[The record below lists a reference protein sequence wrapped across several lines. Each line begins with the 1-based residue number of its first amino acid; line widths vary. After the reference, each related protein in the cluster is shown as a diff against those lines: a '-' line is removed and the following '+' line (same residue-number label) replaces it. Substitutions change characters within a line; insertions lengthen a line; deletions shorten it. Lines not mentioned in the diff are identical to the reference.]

1 MSISKINSYAKIN
14 LSLGVLG
21 KLKNKLHRI
30 ESLVSFIDLHDEI
43 SIQQINKKKHK
54 VFFYG
59 RFSKNITNKNTISK
73 LLELLDRQNFLKNKK
88 YLIKIKKNIPL
99 KSGMGGGSMNA
110 SSVLRYF
117 INKNKLLLNTSQ
129 ISQMANKIGS
139 DVMLGI
145 EKKNLI
151 LQGNRKLFRSNKK
164 IGLYTI
170 IIKPNFGYS
179 TEKIYKNIKSFSK
192 PALNKNKNKLFS
204 VSNIISLKNDLE
216 KVAFKKYPFLA
227 NIKQN
232 MLNLPKV
239 KFVRMTGSGSSLL
252 AYFNSKK
259 ASLNAAKLLKKKYK
273 NYWCILSK
281 TI

>member
-54 VFFYG
+54 VLFYG
-59 RFSKNITNKNTISK
+59 RFSKNIPNKNTISK

>member
-43 SIQQINKKKHK
+43 SIQKINKKKHK

-59 RFSKNITNKNTISK
+59 RFSKNIPNKNTISK

-117 INKNKLLLNTSQ
+117 VNKNKLLLNTSQ
-129 ISQMANKIGS
+129 ISQIANKIGS

-145 EKKNLI
+145 EKKNSI

-170 IIKPNFGYS
+170 IIKPNFGCS

>member
-43 SIQQINKKKHK
+43 SIQKINKKKHK

-59 RFSKNITNKNTISK
+59 RFSKNIPNKNTISK

-117 INKNKLLLNTSQ
+117 VNKNKLLLNTSQ
-129 ISQMANKIGS
+129 ISQIANKIGS

-145 EKKNLI
+145 EKKNSI

-170 IIKPNFGYS
+170 IIKPNFGCS

-192 PALNKNKNKLFS
+192 PVLNKNKNKLFS
-204 VSNIISLKNDLE
+204 ISNIISLKNDLE
-216 KVAFKKYPFLA
+216 KVAFKKYPFLV

>member
-43 SIQQINKKKHK
+43 SIQKINKKKHK

-59 RFSKNITNKNTISK
+59 RFSKNIPNKNTISK

-117 INKNKLLLNTSQ
+117 VNKNKLLLNTSQ
-129 ISQMANKIGS
+129 ISQIANKIGS

-145 EKKNLI
+145 EKKNSI

-170 IIKPNFGYS
+170 IIKPNFGCS

-216 KVAFKKYPFLA
+216 KVTFKKYPFLA

>member
-1 MSISKINSYAKIN
+1 MLISKINSYAKIN

-59 RFSKNITNKNTISK
+59 RFSKNIPNKNTISK

-139 DVMLGI
+139 DVILGI

>member
-43 SIQQINKKKHK
+43 SIQKINKKKHK

-59 RFSKNITNKNTISK
+59 RFSKNIPNNNTISK
-73 LLELLDRQNFLKNKK
+73 LLGLLDRQNFLKNKK

-129 ISQMANKIGS
+129 ISQIANKIGS

-145 EKKNLI
+145 EKKNSI

-170 IIKPNFGYS
+170 IIKPNFGCS

-216 KVAFKKYPFLA
+216 KATFKKYPFLA

>member
-1 MSISKINSYAKIN
+1 MPISKINSYAKIN

-21 KLKNKLHRI
+21 KLKNKAHRI

-43 SIQQINKKKHK
+43 SIQKINKKKHK

-59 RFSKNITNKNTISK
+59 KFSKKIPNKNTISK

-117 INKNKLLLNTSQ
+117 VNKNKLLLNTSQ
-129 ISQMANKIGS
+129 ISQIANKIGS
-139 DVMLGI
+139 DVMLGM
-145 EKKNLI
+145 EKKNSI

-170 IIKPNFGYS
+170 IIKPNFGCS

-192 PALNKNKNKLFS
+192 PSLNKNKNKLFS

-216 KVAFKKYPFLA
+216 KIAFKKYSFLA

-239 KFVRMTGSGSSLL
+239 KFVRMTGSGVSLL

>member
-43 SIQQINKKKHK
+43 SIQKINKKKHK

-59 RFSKNITNKNTISK
+59 RFSKNIPNKNTISK

-170 IIKPNFGYS
+170 IIKPNFGCS

>member
-1 MSISKINSYAKIN
+1 MSISKIKSYAKIN
-14 LSLGVLG
+14 LSLGVLS
-21 KLKNKLHRI
+21 KLKPKFHRI
-30 ESLVSFIDLHDEI
+30 ESLVSFINLHDEI
-43 SIQQINKKKHK
+43 SIQKINKKKHK
-54 VFFYG
+54 VVFYG
-59 RFSKNITNKNTISK
+59 EFSKNIPNKNTISK

-117 INKNKLLLNTSQ
+117 VNKNKLLLNTSQ
-129 ISQMANKIGS
+129 ISQIANKISS

-145 EKKNLI
+145 EKKNSI

-170 IIKPNFGYS
+170 IIKPNFGCS

-216 KVAFKKYPFLA
+216 KATFKKYPFLA

>member
-59 RFSKNITNKNTISK
+59 MFSKNIPNKNTISK

>member
-43 SIQQINKKKHK
+43 SIQKINKKKHK

-59 RFSKNITNKNTISK
+59 RFSKNIPNKNTISK
-73 LLELLDRQNFLKNKK
+73 LLGLLDRQNFLKNKK

-117 INKNKLLLNTSQ
+117 VNKNKLLLNTSQ
-129 ISQMANKIGS
+129 ISQIANKIGS

-145 EKKNLI
+145 EKKNSI

-170 IIKPNFGYS
+170 IIKPNFGCS

-216 KVAFKKYPFLA
+216 KVAFKKYPFLE

>member
-30 ESLVSFIDLHDEI
+30 ESLVSFIDLHDKI

-59 RFSKNITNKNTISK
+59 RFSKNIPNKNTISK

>member
-21 KLKNKLHRI
+21 KLTNKLHRI

-43 SIQQINKKKHK
+43 SIQKINKKKHK

-59 RFSKNITNKNTISK
+59 RFSKNIPNKNTISK

-129 ISQMANKIGS
+129 ISQIANKIGS
-139 DVMLGI
+139 DVILGI

-170 IIKPNFGYS
+170 IIKPNFGCS
-179 TEKIYKNIKSFSK
+179 TEKIYKNIKLFSK

-204 VSNIISLKNDLE
+204 INSIISLKNDLE
-216 KVAFKKYPFLA
+216 KVAFKKYPFLE

>member
-1 MSISKINSYAKIN
+1 MSISKISSYAKIN

-59 RFSKNITNKNTISK
+59 RFSKNIPNKNTISK

>member
-59 RFSKNITNKNTISK
+59 MCSKNIPNKNTISK

>member
-59 RFSKNITNKNTISK
+59 RFSKNIPNKNTISK

-129 ISQMANKIGS
+129 ISQIANKIGS

-145 EKKNLI
+145 EKKNSI

>member
-43 SIQQINKKKHK
+43 SIQKINKKKHK

-59 RFSKNITNKNTISK
+59 RFSKNIPNKNTISK

-117 INKNKLLLNTSQ
+117 VNKNKLLLNTSQ
-129 ISQMANKIGS
+129 ISQIANTIGS

-145 EKKNLI
+145 EKKNSI

-170 IIKPNFGYS
+170 IIKPNFGCS

>member
-43 SIQQINKKKHK
+43 SIQKINKKKHK

-59 RFSKNITNKNTISK
+59 RFSKNIPNKNTISK

-117 INKNKLLLNTSQ
+117 VNKNKLLLNTSQ
-129 ISQMANKIGS
+129 ISQIANKIGS

-145 EKKNLI
+145 EKKNSI

-170 IIKPNFGYS
+170 IIKPNFGCS

-259 ASLNAAKLLKKKYK
+259 ASLNAAKLLKRKYK

>member
-59 RFSKNITNKNTISK
+59 RFSKNIPNKNTISK

-129 ISQMANKIGS
+129 ISQIANKIGS

>member
-59 RFSKNITNKNTISK
+59 RFSKNIPNKNTISK
-73 LLELLDRQNFLKNKK
+73 LLELLDSQNFLKNKK

>member
-1 MSISKINSYAKIN
+1 MSISKINSYAKVN

-43 SIQQINKKKHK
+43 SIQKINKKKHK

-59 RFSKNITNKNTISK
+59 RFSKNIPNKNTISK

-117 INKNKLLLNTSQ
+117 VNKNKLLLNTSQ
-129 ISQMANKIGS
+129 ISQIANKIGS

-145 EKKNLI
+145 EKKNSI

-170 IIKPNFGYS
+170 IIKPNFGCS

-216 KVAFKKYPFLA
+216 KATFKKYPFLA

>member
-21 KLKNKLHRI
+21 KLTNKLHRI

-43 SIQQINKKKHK
+43 SIQKINKKKHK

-59 RFSKNITNKNTISK
+59 RFSKNIPNKNTISK

-117 INKNKLLLNTSQ
+117 VNKNKLLLNTSQ
-129 ISQMANKIGS
+129 ILQITNKIGS

-170 IIKPNFGYS
+170 IIKPNFGCS

>member
-21 KLKNKLHRI
+21 KLTNKLHRI

-43 SIQQINKKKHK
+43 SIQKINKKKHK

-59 RFSKNITNKNTISK
+59 RFSKNIPNNNTISK

-117 INKNKLLLNTSQ
+117 VNKNKLLLNTSQ
-129 ISQMANKIGS
+129 ISQIANKIGS

-145 EKKNLI
+145 EKKNSI

-170 IIKPNFGYS
+170 IIKPNFGCS

-216 KVAFKKYPFLA
+216 KATFKKYPFLA
-227 NIKQN
+227 DIKQN

>member
-21 KLKNKLHRI
+21 KLTNKLHRI

-43 SIQQINKKKHK
+43 SIQKINKKKHK

-59 RFSKNITNKNTISK
+59 RFSKNIPNKNTISK

-117 INKNKLLLNTSQ
+117 VNKNKLLLNTSQ
-129 ISQMANKIGS
+129 ISQIANKIGS

-145 EKKNLI
+145 EKKNSI

-170 IIKPNFGYS
+170 IIKPNFGCS

-216 KVAFKKYPFLA
+216 KATFKKYPFLA

>member
-43 SIQQINKKKHK
+43 SIQKINKKKHK

-59 RFSKNITNKNTISK
+59 RFSKNIPNKNTISK

-145 EKKNLI
+145 EKKNSI

-170 IIKPNFGYS
+170 IIKPNFGCS

>member
-59 RFSKNITNKNTISK
+59 RFSKNIPNKNTISK

-216 KVAFKKYPFLA
+216 KVAFKKYPFLE

>member
-43 SIQQINKKKHK
+43 SIQKINKKKHK

-59 RFSKNITNKNTISK
+59 RFSKNIPNKNTISK

-117 INKNKLLLNTSQ
+117 VNKNKLLLNTSQ
-129 ISQMANKIGS
+129 ISQIANKIGS

-151 LQGNRKLFRSNKK
+151 LQGNGKLFRSNKK

-170 IIKPNFGYS
+170 IIKPNFGCS

-216 KVAFKKYPFLA
+216 KVAFKKYPFLV

>member
-21 KLKNKLHRI
+21 KLTNKLHRI

-43 SIQQINKKKHK
+43 LIQKINKKKHK

-59 RFSKNITNKNTISK
+59 KFSKNIPNKNTISK
-73 LLELLDRQNFLKNKK
+73 LLELLDKQNFLKNKK

-110 SSVLRYF
+110 SSVLGYF
-117 INKNKLLLNTSQ
+117 VNKNKHFFNTFQ
-129 ISQMANKIGS
+129 ISQIANKIGS
-139 DVMLGI
+139 DVMLGMERKNSI
-145 EKKNLI
+145 LLGNKKI
-151 LQGNRKLFRSNKK
+151 IRSNKK

-170 IIKPNFGYS
+170 IIKPNFGCS

-192 PALNKNKNKLFS
+192 PALNKNKNKFFS
-204 VSNIISLKNDLE
+204 LSKIIILKNDLE
-216 KVAFKKYPFLA
+216 KVSFKKYPYLA
-227 NIKQN
+227 KIKQN

-259 ASLNAAKLLKKKYK
+259 ASINAAKLLKKKYK

>member
-43 SIQQINKKKHK
+43 SIQKINKKKHK

-59 RFSKNITNKNTISK
+59 RFSKNIPNKNTISK

-117 INKNKLLLNTSQ
+117 VNKNKLLLNTSQ
-129 ISQMANKIGS
+129 ISQIANKIGS

-145 EKKNLI
+145 EKKNSI

-170 IIKPNFGYS
+170 IIKPNFGCS

-192 PALNKNKNKLFS
+192 PVLNKNKNKLFS
-204 VSNIISLKNDLE
+204 VSNIIYLKNDLE

>member
-59 RFSKNITNKNTISK
+59 RFSKNIPHKNTISK
-73 LLELLDRQNFLKNKK
+73 LLELLDRQDFLKNKK

>member
-43 SIQQINKKKHK
+43 SIQKINKKKHK

-59 RFSKNITNKNTISK
+59 RFSKNIPNKNTISK

-117 INKNKLLLNTSQ
+117 VNKNKLLLNTSQ
-129 ISQMANKIGS
+129 ISQIANKIGS

-145 EKKNLI
+145 EKKNSI

-170 IIKPNFGYS
+170 IIKPNFGCS

-216 KVAFKKYPFLA
+216 KATFKKYPFLA

-259 ASLNAAKLLKKKYK
+259 A
-273 NYWCILSK
+273 
-281 TI
+281 

>member
-43 SIQQINKKKHK
+43 SIQKINKKKHK

-59 RFSKNITNKNTISK
+59 RFSKNIPNKNTISK

-117 INKNKLLLNTSQ
+117 VNKNKLLLNTSQ
-129 ISQMANKIGS
+129 ISQIANKIGS
-139 DVMLGI
+139 DVMFGI
-145 EKKNLI
+145 EKKNII

-170 IIKPNFGYS
+170 IIKPNFGCS

-216 KVAFKKYPFLA
+216 KVTFKKYPFLA

>member
-59 RFSKNITNKNTISK
+59 RFSKNIPNKNTISK

-164 IGLYTI
+164 IGLYTV
-170 IIKPNFGYS
+170 IIKPNFGCS

>member
-43 SIQQINKKKHK
+43 SIQKINKKKHK

-59 RFSKNITNKNTISK
+59 RFSKNIPNKNTISK

-99 KSGMGGGSMNA
+99 KSGIGGGSMNA

-117 INKNKLLLNTSQ
+117 VNKNKLLLNTSQ
-129 ISQMANKIGS
+129 ISQIANKIGS

-145 EKKNLI
+145 EKKNSI

-170 IIKPNFGYS
+170 IIKPNFGCS

>member
-43 SIQQINKKKHK
+43 SIQKINKKKHK

-59 RFSKNITNKNTISK
+59 RFSKNIPNKNTISK

-117 INKNKLLLNTSQ
+117 VNKNKLLLNTSQ
-129 ISQMANKIGS
+129 ISQIANKIGS

-145 EKKNLI
+145 EKKNSI

-170 IIKPNFGYS
+170 IIKPNFGCS

-216 KVAFKKYPFLA
+216 KVAFKKYPFLV

>member
-43 SIQQINKKKHK
+43 SIQKINKKKHK

-59 RFSKNITNKNTISK
+59 RFSKNIPNKNTISK

-99 KSGMGGGSMNA
+99 KSGMGGGSLTA

-117 INKNKLLLNTSQ
+117 VNKNKLLLNTSQ
-129 ISQMANKIGS
+129 ISQIANKIGS
-139 DVMLGI
+139 DVMFGI
-145 EKKNLI
+145 EKKNSI

-170 IIKPNFGYS
+170 IIKPNFGCS

-216 KVAFKKYPFLA
+216 KATFKKYPFLA

>member
-43 SIQQINKKKHK
+43 SIQKINKKKHK

-59 RFSKNITNKNTISK
+59 RFSKNIPNKNTISK

-117 INKNKLLLNTSQ
+117 VNKNKLLLNTSQ
-129 ISQMANKIGS
+129 ISQIANKIGS
-139 DVMLGI
+139 DVMFGI
-145 EKKNLI
+145 EKKNSI

-170 IIKPNFGYS
+170 IIKPNFGCS

-239 KFVRMTGSGSSLL
+239 KFVRMTGSGSSLV